1 MTASD
6 ISPPPVRSAAAPTWR
21 GLVASETQRLLARR
35 ATRALA
41 VLALLGVVAAGLLA
55 LATTRQPTAE
65 DWARAQAQAEEFR
78 ADAEQEWARCV
89 AEAPEGETAEYC
101 GDLDDW
107 APDAEDLLDATPFN
121 PADGLRVLV
130 GAAGGLAAF
139 AAFLIGATA
148 GGADWTARSMG
159 MLLVWEPRR
168 TRVFMTRLAVLL
180 TLSLVLAVTAIA
192 LATALGSGVVSVRGT
207 WDGFGSEGWTSLV
220 GYQAR
225 LLPLVMLATA
235 AGFGLAMI
243 ARSTGFALGVA
254 AGYLAVVESAAQI
267 WRWGSQWLVQ
277 TNVGIVLSGGPQEWP
292 IGERVTEGLGPDE
305 FGYEVVTVTIT
316 PIRALLTLLVIILV
330 IDLLALVLY
339 RRRDLS

>member
-1 MTASD
+1 V
-6 ISPPPVRSAAAPTWR
+6 PV
-21 GLVASETQRLLARR
+21 LHISETHLIAVHAPSSR
-35 ATRALA
+35 AHHR
-41 VLALLGVVAAGLLA
+41 
-55 LATTRQPTAE
+55 
-65 DWARAQAQAEEFR
+65 RAQAPPPPA
-78 ADAEQEWARCV
+78 AKISASLDAEAF
-89 AEAPEGETAEYC
+89 
-101 GDLDDW
+101 
-107 APDAEDLLDATPFN
+107 LDATPFN
-121 PADGLRVLV
+121 PDDGLRLLV

-168 TRVFMTRLAVLL
+168 TRVFATRLGVLL
-180 TLSLVLAVTAIA
+180 TLSLGVAAAAII
-192 LATALGSGVVSVRGT
+192 LATALGAGVVSLRGT
-207 WDGFGSEGWTSLV
+207 WDGFGSDEWTSLL
-220 GYQAR
+220 GYQVR
-225 LLPLVMLATA
+225 LLPLVMLAAA

-277 TNVGIVLSGGPQEWP
+277 TNVGVVLSGSPQEWP
-292 IGERVTEGLGPDE
+292 VGKRAIEGLGADE
-305 FGYEVVTVTIT
+305 FGYEAITVTIT
-316 PIRALLTLLVIILV
+316 PVRALLTLFVIILV